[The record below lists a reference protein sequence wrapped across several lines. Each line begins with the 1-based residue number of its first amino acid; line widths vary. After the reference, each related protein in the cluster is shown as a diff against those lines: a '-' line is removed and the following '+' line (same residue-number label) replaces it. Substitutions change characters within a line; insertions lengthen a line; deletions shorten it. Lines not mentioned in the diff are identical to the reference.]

1 MRNVILTDI
10 RRAQVK
16 KSLIICMIIMVGIAV
31 ISSVGIRIL
40 PMFSDNPSQAYGSLL
55 SGLSSF
61 FGPLLIGIPIFSA
74 IYTDDFKS
82 RSMQIAIG
90 CGVSRPKMML
100 ARFLETLML
109 VIEWHVIFSVVAI
122 ICGFIDGANGSQM
135 LSCIGSVWGTSIK
148 MVVFL
153 SLSLLFVYGT
163 QNPTTGLVFYII
175 FVANV
180 LDLVFTFIDM
190 IPSLKDHNIEV
201 SQFFPASA
209 CSNFLN
215 AISEGDGLH
224 IFTWGLGVFVG
235 YIILPLIISIN
246 IFNKKELE
254 F

>member
-10 RRAQVK
+10 RRAQSK
-16 KSLIICMIIMVGIAV
+16 KSLIVCMIIMIGVAI
-31 ISSVGIRIL
+31 ISSIGLRVL
-40 PMFSDNPSQAYGSLL
+40 PMFSDNPSQTYNTLL

-61 FGPLLIGIPIFSA
+61 FGPLLIGIPIFGA

-90 CGVSRPKMML
+90 RGVSRPKMML
-100 ARFLETLML
+100 ARFLETLAL
-109 VIEWHVIFSVVAI
+109 VIEWHIIYTIVAL
-122 ICGFIDGANGSQM
+122 ICGLIDGATGSQM
-135 LSCIGSVWGTSIK
+135 LDCIGSVWGISIK
-148 MVVFL
+148 MMVFL

-180 LDLVFTFIDM
+180 LDLIFALVDM
-190 IPSLKDHNIEV
+190 IPFLRDHNIEL
-201 SQFFPASA
+201 SKYFPGSA

-235 YIILPLIISIN
+235 YIILPLIISIQ
-246 IFNKKELE
+246 IFKKKELE

>member
-31 ISSVGIRIL
+31 ISSLGIRIL

-55 SGLSSF
+55 SGLSS
-61 FGPLLIGIPIFSA
+61 IFSA

-90 CGVSRPKMML
+90 RGVSRPKMML
-100 ARFLETLML
+100 ARFLETLIL

-190 IPSLKDHNIEV
+190 IPFLKDHNIEV

>member
-10 RRAQVK
+10 RRAQSK
-16 KSLIICMIIMVGIAV
+16 KSLIICMIIMIGITIIATVGLRV
-31 ISSVGIRIL
+31 L
-40 PMFSDNPSQAYGSLL
+40 PMFSNNPAQSYISLL
-55 SGLSSF
+55 SSLSSF

-82 RSMQIAIG
+82 RSMQVAIG
-90 CGVSRPKMML
+90 RGVSRPKMML
-100 ARFLETLML
+100 ARFLETLVL
-109 VIEWHVIFSVVAI
+109 VVEWHVIYTVVAL
-122 ICGFIDGANGSQM
+122 ICGLIAGASGSQM
-135 LSCIGSVWGTSIK
+135 LDCIGPIWGVSIK
-148 MVVFL
+148 MMVFL

-180 LDLVFTFIDM
+180 LDIIFTFIDM
-190 IPSLKDHNIEV
+190 IPFLQDNNIQLSEY
-201 SQFFPASA
+201 FPASA

-215 AISEGDGLH
+215 AIVEGDGLH

-235 YIILPLIISIN
+235 YIVLPLIISIQ
-246 IFNKKELE
+246 IFKKKELE